1 MKLKRNKLLMPIV
14 TRLELLSS
22 CLWKH
27 TCKLLFL
34 VGFATHK
41 HTRVITAACRIRTR
55 SYDHTWQCDYLIAII
70 DDKLI
75 ISSCHLNGNI
85 MRDRTEGG
93 FANCTY
99 PWKPLATPWKPVILN
114 DCTLD
119 CYSKWHSRAFKI
131 LITALIWSILHLQ
144 EAVQLDGAIFGGLL
158 EKTLP
163 HVAKHMVRLPS

>member
-1 MKLKRNKLLMPIV
+1 MHTATWYISNIQKLHKQKKQQRNMKLKRNKLLMPIV

-114 DCTLD
+114 DM
-119 CYSKWHSRAFKI
+119 YF
-131 LITALIWSILHLQ
+131 
-144 EAVQLDGAIFGGLL
+144 GLL
-158 EKTLP
+158 Q
-163 HVAKHMVRLPS
+163 